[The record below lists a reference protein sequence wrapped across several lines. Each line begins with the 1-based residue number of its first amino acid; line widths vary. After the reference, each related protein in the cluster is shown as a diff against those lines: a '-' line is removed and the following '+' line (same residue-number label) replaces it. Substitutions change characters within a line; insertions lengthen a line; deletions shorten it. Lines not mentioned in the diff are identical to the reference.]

1 MRIIMDTKKQ
11 KNSQKTKK
19 EVRHFPKSKPK
30 VVVMGGGT
38 GTFTVLSGLK
48 HFPVD
53 LTAIVTMA
61 DDGGSTG
68 RLRDEFGV
76 LPPGDLR
83 QCLVALS
90 EADTVMRKLFNHRY
104 EHGDLA
110 GHNFG
115 NIFISTLE
123 QVTGSLDKALH
134 VAGKILQIHGQVIPV
149 TLDKVRL
156 VAELKNGKVLKG
168 ESALSDYQLVS
179 RFGIKK
185 IYLAPKAKANPEAL
199 RAIMEADL
207 VIVGPGNLYAS
218 LIPNFLVHGVGNAL
232 VKSGA
237 KKVYIANLMNKNGH
251 TDDFRV
257 SDYVRVLEAA
267 IGKKHVFDAVIY
279 NTKKPASALIR
290 KYADEG
296 EPVVCGED
304 RVDGKLELI
313 GTDLLANG
321 LAKTTEKDRVYRTLI
336 RHDPKK
342 LVSVLMRVL

>member
-1 MRIIMDTKKQ
+1 MWAAREKLFSRKKRVLSSRWEMKRISLTRSPACLTIMSLRFHLRQTETKWS
-11 KNSQKTKK
+11 KNLQRKPRRSCCIKRAGSKLSFMDKSGSIHKK
-19 EVRHFPKSKPK
+19 I
-30 VVVMGGGT
+30 VVIGGGT

-48 HFPVD
+48 HYHAE
-53 LTAIVTMA
+53 LTAIGTMA
-61 DDGGSTG
+61 DNGGSTG

-237 KKVYIANLMNKNGH
+237 KKVYIANLMNKN
-251 TDDFRV
+251 
-257 SDYVRVLEAA
+257 
-267 IGKKHVFDAVIY
+267 
-279 NTKKPASALIR
+279 
-290 KYADEG
+290 
-296 EPVVCGED
+296 
-304 RVDGKLELI
+304 
-313 GTDLLANG
+313 
-321 LAKTTEKDRVYRTLI
+321 
-336 RHDPKK
+336 
-342 LVSVLMRVL
+342 